1 MKVVMPEYNTLTR
14 GDIDMSGFETIG
26 DLVVLDH
33 PTKAELKAELADADI
48 LFVNKWNVDE
58 DLLSAAP
65 RLRYVGECATGYNNI
80 DIAACKR
87 RGIVV
92 TNVPAYSTD
101 AVAQQVFAFL
111 LEHFARV
118 HDYND
123 FVKDG
128 GWVRSG
134 NFSEFCFPTAELAH
148 KTIGLVGYGR
158 IGSKV
163 ASSAKAFGMNVLA
176 TSRSFLSGYSG
187 DGLAQFVPLDTLLA
201 EADVVSVHCP
211 LNEDSLHLFDAK
223 TFAKMKEGAFFI
235 NTARGPIVSEKAL
248 AAALKSGH
256 LSGAA
261 VDVIEEEPM
270 KEGSV
275 LLGVDNC
282 IVTPHVAWAP
292 KETRQRLVDV
302 VLSNVYAWL
311 EKEPFNVVDDD

>member
-118 HDYND
+118 HD
-123 FVKDG
+123 
-128 GWVRSG
+128 
-134 NFSEFCFPTAELAH
+134 
-148 KTIGLVGYGR
+148 
-158 IGSKV
+158 
-163 ASSAKAFGMNVLA
+163 
-176 TSRSFLSGYSG
+176 
-187 DGLAQFVPLDTLLA
+187 
-201 EADVVSVHCP
+201 
-211 LNEDSLHLFDAK
+211 
-223 TFAKMKEGAFFI
+223 
-235 NTARGPIVSEKAL
+235 
-248 AAALKSGH
+248 
-256 LSGAA
+256 
-261 VDVIEEEPM
+261 
-270 KEGSV
+270 
-275 LLGVDNC
+275 
-282 IVTPHVAWAP
+282 
-292 KETRQRLVDV
+292 
-302 VLSNVYAWL
+302 
-311 EKEPFNVVDDD
+311 

>member
-1 MKVVMPEYNTLTR
+1 MKVLMPEYSTLTR
-14 GDIDMSGFETIG
+14 GDIDMSGFEKLG
-26 DLVVLDH
+26 DLVILDH
-33 PTKAELKAELADADI
+33 PTREELKAELADTD
-48 LFVNKWNVDE
+48 LLLVNKTNVDE
-58 DLLSAAP
+58 DLLSAA
-65 RLRYVGECATGYNNI
+65 T
-80 DIAACKR
+80 
-87 RGIVV
+87 
-92 TNVPAYSTD
+92 YSTD
-101 AVAQQVFAFL
+101 AVAQHVFAFL
-111 LEHFARV
+111 LEHFSRI

-128 GWVRSG
+128 GWIRSG
-134 NFSEFCFPTAELAH
+134 NFSEFCFPTSELTH

-163 ASSAKAFGMNVLA
+163 ALIAKAFGMNVLA
-176 TSRSFLSGYSG
+176 TSRSFVSGYSG
-187 DGLAQFVPLDTLLA
+187 DGLAQFVPLDKLLA
-201 EADVVSVHCP
+201 ESDVVSVHCP
-211 LNEDSLHLFDAK
+211 LNDESHHLFNEK

-275 LLGVDNC
+275 LLDAENC

-302 VLSNVYAWL
+302 VLSNVFCWL
-311 EKEPFNVVDDD
+311 EKEPVNVVEAD

>member
-163 ASSAKAFGMNVLA
+163 ASIAKAFGMNVLA

-187 DGLAQFVPLDTLLA
+187 WEGLGAGG
-201 EADVVSVHCP
+201 
-211 LNEDSLHLFDAK
+211 
-223 TFAKMKEGAFFI
+223 EGDD
-235 NTARGPIVSEKAL
+235 RG
-248 AAALKSGH
+248 
-256 LSGAA
+256 
-261 VDVIEEEPM
+261 
-270 KEGSV
+270 
-275 LLGVDNC
+275 
-282 IVTPHVAWAP
+282 
-292 KETRQRLVDV
+292 
-302 VLSNVYAWL
+302 
-311 EKEPFNVVDDD
+311 

>member
-33 PTKAELKAELADADI
+33 PTQAELKAELADADI

-163 ASSAKAFGMNVLA
+163 ASIAKAFGMNVLA

-311 EKEPFNVVDDD
+311 EKEPFNVVDVD

>member
-158 IGSKV
+158 IGCKV
-163 ASSAKAFGMNVLA
+163 ASIAKAFGMNVLA

-311 EKEPFNVVDDD
+311 EKEPFNVVDVD

>member
-1 MKVVMPEYNTLTR
+1 MKVLMPEYSTLTR
-14 GDIDMSGFETIG
+14 GDIDMSGFESIG
-26 DLVVLDH
+26 DLVILDH
-33 PTKAELKAELADADI
+33 PTREELKSELADTDI
-48 LFVNKWNVDE
+48 LLVNKVNVDE

-65 RLRYVGECATGYNNI
+65 KLRYVGECATGYNNI
-80 DIAACKR
+80 DLAACKK
-87 RGIVV
+87 RGITV
-92 TNVPAYSTD
+92 TYVPAYSTD

-111 LEHFARV
+111 LEHFSKV
-118 HDYND
+118 HDYNA

-163 ASSAKAFGMNVLA
+163 ALIAKAFGMNVLA

-201 EADVVSVHCP
+201 ESD
-211 LNEDSLHLFDAK
+211 
-223 TFAKMKEGAFFI
+223 FFI
-235 NTARGPIVSEKAL
+235 NTARGPIVSEPAL
-248 AAALKSGH
+248 AAAVKSGH

-275 LLGVDNC
+275 LLDAENC

-302 VLSNVYAWL
+302 VLSNVFCWL
-311 EKEPFNVVDDD
+311 EKEPVNVVEAD

>member
-1 MKVVMPEYNTLTR
+1 MKVVMPEYSTLTR

-163 ASSAKAFGMNVLA
+163 ASIAKAFGMNVLA

-311 EKEPFNVVDDD
+311 EKEPFNVVDVD

>member
-1 MKVVMPEYNTLTR
+1 M
-14 GDIDMSGFETIG
+14 
-26 DLVVLDH
+26 
-33 PTKAELKAELADADI
+33 
-48 LFVNKWNVDE
+48 
-58 DLLSAAP
+58 
-65 RLRYVGECATGYNNI
+65 
-80 DIAACKR
+80 
-87 RGIVV
+87 
-92 TNVPAYSTD
+92 PAYSTD

-163 ASSAKAFGMNVLA
+163 ASIAKAFGMNVLA

-311 EKEPFNVVDDD
+311 EKEPFNVVDVD

>member
-163 ASSAKAFGMNVLA
+163 ASIAKAFGMNVLA

-223 TFAKMKEGAFFI
+223 TFAKMKEGVFFI

-311 EKEPFNVVDDD
+311 EKEPFNVVDVD

>member
-26 DLVVLDH
+26 DLVILDH

-163 ASSAKAFGMNVLA
+163 ASIAKAFGMNVLA

-223 TFAKMKEGAFFI
+223 TFAKMKEGVFFI

-311 EKEPFNVVDDD
+311 EKEPFNVVDVD

>member
-163 ASSAKAFGMNVLA
+163 ASIAKAFGMNVLA

-275 LLGVDNC
+275 LRGVDNC

-311 EKEPFNVVDDD
+311 EKEPFNVVDVD

>member
-163 ASSAKAFGMNVLA
+163 ASIAKAFGMNVLA

-302 VLSNVYAWL
+302 VLSNVYSWL
-311 EKEPFNVVDDD
+311 EKEPFNVVDVD

>member
-163 ASSAKAFGMNVLA
+163 ASIAKAFGMNVLA

-311 EKEPFNVVDDD
+311 EKEPFNVVDVD

>member
-163 ASSAKAFGMNVLA
+163 ASIARAFGMNVLA

-248 AAALKSGH
+248 AAALKRGH

-311 EKEPFNVVDDD
+311 EKEPFNVVDVD

>member
-163 ASSAKAFGMNVLA
+163 ASIAKAFGMNVLA

-223 TFAKMKEGAFFI
+223 TFAKMKDGAFFI

-311 EKEPFNVVDDD
+311 EKEPFNVVDVD

>member
-14 GDIDMSGFETIG
+14 GDIDMSGFETLG

-163 ASSAKAFGMNVLA
+163 ASIAKAFGMNVLA

-311 EKEPFNVVDDD
+311 EKEPFNVVDVD

>member
-1 MKVVMPEYNTLTR
+1 MKVLMPEYNTLTR

-26 DLVVLDH
+26 DLVILDH
-33 PTKAELKAELADADI
+33 PTREELKAELADTDI
-48 LFVNKWNVDE
+48 LFVNKVNVDE

-65 RLRYVGECATGYNNI
+65 KLRYVGECATGYNNI
-80 DIAACKR
+80 DLAACKK

-92 TNVPAYSTD
+92 TYVPSYSSD

-111 LEHFARV
+111 LEHYARI

-128 GWVRSG
+128 GWIRSG

-163 ASSAKAFGMNVLA
+163 ALIAKAFGMNVLA

-201 EADVVSVHCP
+201 ESDIVSVHCP
-211 LNEDSLHLFDAK
+211 LNEESHHLFNEK
-223 TFAKMKEGAFFI
+223 TFAKMKKGAFFI
-235 NTARGPIVSEKAL
+235 NTARGPIVSERDL

-275 LLGVDNC
+275 LLDVENC
-282 IVTPHVAWAP
+282 IITPHVAWAP

-302 VLSNVYAWL
+302 VLSNVFCWL
-311 EKEPFNVVDDD
+311 EKEPVNVVEAN

>member
-1 MKVVMPEYNTLTR
+1 MKVLMPEYSTLTR
-14 GDIDMSGFETIG
+14 GDIDMSGFESIG
-26 DLVVLDH
+26 DLVILDH
-33 PTKAELKAELADADI
+33 PTREELKSELADTDI
-48 LFVNKWNVDE
+48 LLVNKVNVDE

-65 RLRYVGECATGYNNI
+65 KLRYVGECATGYNNI
-80 DIAACKR
+80 DLAACKK
-87 RGIVV
+87 RGITV
-92 TNVPAYSTD
+92 TYVPAYSTD

-111 LEHFARV
+111 LEHFSKV
-118 HDYND
+118 HDYNA

-163 ASSAKAFGMNVLA
+163 ALITKAFGMNVLA

-201 EADVVSVHCP
+201 ESDVVSVHCP
-211 LNEDSLHLFDAK
+211 LNDESLHLFNEK

-235 NTARGPIVSEKAL
+235 NTARGPIVSEPAL
-248 AAALKSGH
+248 AAAVKSGH

-275 LLGVDNC
+275 LLDAENC

-302 VLSNVYAWL
+302 VLSNVFCWL
-311 EKEPFNVVDDD
+311 EKEPVNVVEAD

>member
-1 MKVVMPEYNTLTR
+1 M
-14 GDIDMSGFETIG
+14 DFS
-26 DLVVLDH
+26 
-33 PTKAELKAELADADI
+33 
-48 LFVNKWNVDE
+48 
-58 DLLSAAP
+58 LS
-65 RLRYVGECATGYNNI
+65 L
-80 DIAACKR
+80 
-87 RGIVV
+87 
-92 TNVPAYSTD
+92 
-101 AVAQQVFAFL
+101 
-111 LEHFARV
+111 
-118 HDYND
+118 
-123 FVKDG
+123 
-128 GWVRSG
+128 
-134 NFSEFCFPTAELAH
+134 
-148 KTIGLVGYGR
+148 
-158 IGSKV
+158 
-163 ASSAKAFGMNVLA
+163 NVLA

-311 EKEPFNVVDDD
+311 EKEPFNVVDVD